1 MLLTAITLHT
11 NPYADKEH
19 QLARRD
25 KGSSEFGERKPAKK
39 KHPPKSALSLDVFS
53 RAKQS
58 TYDKRVVLEKQRNLA
73 AGKVNK
79 FRKVQKR
86 LGDSIDVAEGF
97 DPERYQERLN
107 LMEEKS
113 GLPKRNANSASDT
126 YISKKGR
133 VVDFNDTGGKKK
145 KAKKSGQ
152 SAPVVETAE
161 TKKQKADSDSDDEF
175 GRNVVEREGDG
186 DGDGDGNGKNADA
199 DADDDTKNP
208 NNKKNTSINSERVNK
223 GWNKQVKDGLKNAEL
238 KLEKEKALVE
248 LKKKWA
254 VEDAGKKKV
263 FQERNTRRDQVRM
276 YFQSPHTASLIGL
289 ITLTVYSLC
298 GVQGLPFPISDIHAV
313 RATDTFFSISQSFA
327 KKTRK
332 ANP

>member
-175 GRNVVEREGDG
+175 GRNVVERET
-186 DGDGDGNGKNADA
+186 AMEMEMEM
-199 DADDDTKNP
+199 
-208 NNKKNTSINSERVNK
+208 ERTPTPTPMTTP
-223 GWNKQVKDGLKNAEL
+223 
-238 KLEKEKALVE
+238 
-248 LKKKWA
+248 
-254 VEDAGKKKV
+254 
-263 FQERNTRRDQVRM
+263 RT
-276 YFQSPHTASLIGL
+276 PT
-289 ITLTVYSLC
+289 T
-298 GVQGLPFPISDIHAV
+298 
-313 RATDTFFSISQSFA
+313 
-327 KKTRK
+327 KKTP
-332 ANP
+332 ASTPSE